1 MDEKNKSNNF
11 ISKNNGDTTKMK
23 LSFIEKQKVD
33 ECNNNRYNYNFSY
46 DLKISSKD
54 SNRFDTNKSNNKK
67 NCLNKKSL
75 KRNIS
80 TNYFRNSKIFGN
92 LSSKN
97 QQIKKSSSQNKIIS
111 KSKDKNNKNLYEKE
125 FMNKLKFSLKKEKDE
140 EEKNFNLKVIMN
152 SNSKDYLNR
161 HKNTNSNNNYYMTN
175 KIIFLSPNK
184 YSNNN
189 KTKEFSLK
197 PQKNNK
203 KNKNNFKLGKNNHKI
218 NRDNQNN
225 NLNLFYNNET
235 KNTIIHE
242 NVNIFLNS
250 LNKTNIKNHFNL
262 NKNDFNIIKE
272 EKEIESKK
280 IEELNNSSDFLN
292 CDESNNSFSKD
303 SIFNSYKKEKSI
315 KKISNSKAEIRTE
328 TNLDKL
334 YSLNKDKD
342 KYKNKTKQKTNH
354 NKRKNKFNTLQNHK
368 NKQMEVS
375 FNRKKY
381 ALSYPKKQKRNKT
394 TSSKNKHQ
402 NRICF
407 IMNGDIISDN
417 KNANIKYVGTKL
429 KKNKNNVNTNL
440 GKFTNDTEINK
451 IQDIL
456 SHGDKT
462 FSELAY
468 DKGLSDVVNQI
479 PSPNS
484 HRGSK
489 DIAPKSIQNP
499 NENYGP
505 FKSLF
510 SVGLDKKDESSISN
524 SPCCSRSNS
533 SSRVVKIINSS
544 KKNKYKNLKKNYTN
558 LVEDK
563 KEKINKNNFIEKNKI
578 NKKDKEKDKD
588 KDDNIVVDEEK
599 KCGNYP
605 DPIWSLQDNELSSNL
620 KNNLINEDLSSKY
633 NTFINQIIKGVEE
646 KNNKK
651 NMNININHNDE
662 EKENKLKEFE
672 EDCNL
677 LSHMTSE
684 FEKLKENYNNECGK
698 INEKMFQI
706 TRVSNFILQQTL
718 PNNPPLQNSILSFA
732 QKLEK
737 IDSQYNKEVKNY
749 KKAIQSLIKQLK
761 IKSDG
766 IEDCIDKKLLQEM
779 KDIQFSERQISD
791 TFLENKNASND
802 KNSQNLENQEL
813 IKELEGFKNEE
824 KEYKFSIPQKYI
836 FDKDKTKLLKKGI
849 IKGLFVKVYENK
861 VIDIINKHGT
871 TKRIFPDGFQIS
883 FYNNKDIKL
892 RFTNKDEFCLY
903 HVNQAEEFR
912 FPSKGIII
920 YKFKNGQFEKHYSNY
935 EMDIKFSDGSYRIIR
950 KEKELFQYPNGILE
964 FKDKKGNK
972 SYMEI

>member
-67 NCLNKKSL
+67 NCLNKKNL

-218 NRDNQNN
+218 SRDNQNN

-235 KNTIIHE
+235 KNTNIHE

-315 KKISNSKAEIRTE
+315 KKISNSKVEIRTE

-334 YSLNKDKD
+334 YSLNKDKN
-342 KYKNKTKQKTNH
+342 KNKTKQKTNH

-407 IMNGDIISDN
+407 IMNDDIISDN
-417 KNANIKYVGTKL
+417 KKANIKYAGTIL
-429 KKNKNNVNTNL
+429 KKNKNNLNTNL

-533 SSRVVKIINSS
+533 NSRVVKIINSS

-558 LVEDK
+558 LVEDE

-578 NKKDKEKDKD
+578 NKNDKEKDKD
-588 KDDNIVVDEEK
+588 KDDNIVVDKEK
-599 KCGNYP
+599 KCDNYP
-605 DPIWSLQDNELSSNL
+605 DPIWSDQNNELSSNL
-620 KNNLINEDLSSKY
+620 KNNLINEVLSSKY

-684 FEKLKENYNNECGK
+684 FEKLKENYNNEYGK

-761 IKSDG
+761 IKSGG

-791 TFLENKNASND
+791 ASLENKNTSNE

>member
-67 NCLNKKSL
+67 NCLNKKNL

-218 NRDNQNN
+218 SRDNQNN

-235 KNTIIHE
+235 KNTNIHE

-280 IEELNNSSDFLN
+280 IEELNNSCDFLN
-292 CDESNNSFSKD
+292 CDESNNSFSKG

-315 KKISNSKAEIRTE
+315 KKISNSKVEIRTE

-334 YSLNKDKD
+334 YSLNKD

-407 IMNGDIISDN
+407 IMNDDIISDN
-417 KNANIKYVGTKL
+417 KNANIKYAGTKL
-429 KKNKNNVNTNL
+429 KKNKNNLNTNL

-558 LVEDK
+558 LVEDE

-578 NKKDKEKDKD
+578 NKNDKEKEKD

-599 KCGNYP
+599 KCDNYP
-605 DPIWSLQDNELSSNL
+605 DPIWSEQDNELSSNL

-633 NTFINQIIKGVEE
+633 NTFINQLIKGVEE

-651 NMNININHNDE
+651 NMNINIDLNDN

-677 LSHMTSE
+677 LSQMKTE
-684 FEKLKENYNNECGK
+684 FEKLEENYDNECGK
-698 INEKMFQI
+698 INDKIFRT
-706 TRVSNFILQQTL
+706 TRVSNFILQQSF
-718 PNNPPLQNSILSFA
+718 PNNRPLQNSILSFA
-732 QKLEK
+732 QRLEK
-737 IDSQYNKEVKNY
+737 IDNQYNKEVKNY
-749 KKAIQSLIKQLK
+749 KKTIQSLIEQLK
-761 IKSDG
+761 IISG
-766 IEDCIDKKLLQEM
+766 GTEDCIDKKLLQEM
-779 KDIQFSERQISD
+779 KDIQFSERQIFD
-791 TFLENKNASND
+791 TFLENKRSSND
-802 KNSQNLENQEL
+802 KNSQNSENQEL
-813 IKELEGFKNEE
+813 IKELERFKHEE
-824 KEYKFSIPQKYI
+824 KEYKFLIPQKYS
-836 FDKDKTKLLKKGI
+836 FDKNKTKLLKNGI